1 MKINTKLTKVSR
13 NVKKQKGFINPGIYK
28 GSTMIFDN
36 FDDYIND
43 IKNDD
48 DRSTLYGINKNPS
61 VDQLEKAVSN
71 LYNCHD
77 TVVAPSGLA
86 ALIVPFFAF
95 LKQGDEVLIN
105 DTVYSPTRTFCEK
118 LLKNYGVTINYF
130 HPFIDINNFEKL
142 IKPKTK
148 LIYLESPGTATF
160 EILDI
165 PKITRIAKRKKIPTV
180 MDNTWA
186 SPIFCDPI
194 KLGVNIIIDA
204 GTKYINGHSDIL
216 IGFISSDKKH
226 SKSIRVA
233 TKTLGICPG
242 SEEVYL
248 ALRGLPTLNLRMKQ
262 IEDNALKMAKK
273 LSNHPLVET
282 VYHPALQTTI
292 NHHIWKRDFKGASGI
307 FAIEFKDYISEKQ
320 VDILADNCQIFGIG
334 ASWGGYSS
342 LLSSM
347 NVSENRNLKSS
358 FIPSGQ
364 YLRIYAGTEDTEDL
378 INDLNNGF
386 KKLKLS

>member
-61 VDQLEKAVSN
+61 VDQLENAVSN

-142 IKPKTK
+142 IKPRTK

-160 EILDI
+160 EILDV
-165 PKITRIAKRKKIPTV
+165 PKITKIATRKKIPTV

-226 SKSIRVA
+226 SKTIRVA

-262 IEDNALKMAKK
+262 IEDNALKMARK

-282 VYHPALQTTI
+282 VYHPALEKTK
-292 NHHIWKRDFKGASGI
+292 NHHIWKRDFSGSSGLFAFSLKEKFSNKIIEKFFYKLKI
-307 FAIEFKDYISEKQ
+307 FKLGY
-320 VDILADNCQIFGIG
+320 
-334 ASWGGYSS
+334 SWGGFES
-342 LLSSM
+342 LITFPA
-347 NVSENRNLKSS
+347 VSKRKFKNDIKGNL
-358 FIPSGQ
+358 I
-364 YLRIYAGTEDTEDL
+364 RIYCGLEDSKDQ
-378 INDLNNGF
+378 INDILNA
-386 KKLKLS
+386 LKILK

>member
-28 GSTMIFDN
+28 GSTMIFER
-36 FDDYIND
+36 FEDYIND
-43 IKNDD
+43 VKNDD

-130 HPFIDINNFEKL
+130 QPFIDLKKFEKL

-165 PKITRIAKRKKIPTV
+165 PKITKIAKRKKIPTV

-186 SPIFCDPI
+186 SPIFCNPI
-194 KLGVNIIIDA
+194 KLGINIIIDA

-226 SKSIRVA
+226 SKPIRIA

-262 IEDNALKMAKK
+262 IQDNALKMAIK

-292 NHHIWKRDFKGASGI
+292 NHHIWKRDFSGSSGLFAFSLKKLHSQNKIKKMFSKLKI
-307 FAIEFKDYISEKQ
+307 FKLGY
-320 VDILADNCQIFGIG
+320 
-334 ASWGGYSS
+334 SWGGYDS
-342 LLSSM
+342 LITFPPLSKRKFKSHLKG
-347 NVSENRNLKSS
+347 NLIRVYCGLEDSEDQIKDIITGLKT
-358 FIPSGQ
+358 
-364 YLRIYAGTEDTEDL
+364 LR
-378 INDLNNGF
+378 
-386 KKLKLS
+386 